1 MLTIPENSRQPL
13 AQQVNVLRIIVA
25 SMALG
30 VLAFAGYAIYANMG
44 KPVVFAG
51 KLEPLNL
58 ILLGLGLATLI
69 LGFVFPPIIFRAAA
83 GNPPPGLP
91 ASHDPA
97 IAPLLAI
104 QSRIQTATILGCALF
119 EGGAFANVLGYMQ
132 SGELLH
138 LILAGVLLLAI
149 LARFPLS
156 GTSEQRILDELR
168 RAKEQA
174 AMGPRRA

>member
-1 MLTIPENSRQPL
+1 MLTIPENARQPL
-13 AQQVNVLRIIVA
+13 AQQINVLRIIVA
-25 SMALG
+25 SMVLG
-30 VLAFAGYAIYANMG
+30 VLAFAGYAIYANLG
-44 KPVVFAG
+44 KPIVLAG

-58 ILLGLGLATLI
+58 ILLAMGLAMLVS
-69 LGFVFPPIIFRAAA
+69 GFVIPPIVFRT
-83 GNPPPGLP
+83 GNPASRIP
-91 ASHDPA
+91 ASLDPA
-97 IAPLLAI
+97 IAPVLAI
-104 QSRIQTATILGCALF
+104 QTRIQTATIVGCALF
-119 EGGAFANVLGYMQ
+119 EGGAFANVFGYMQ

-138 LILAGVLLLAI
+138 LILAGLLLLAI